1 MFQFLTVILVL
12 LFGNFQSKSF
22 EIYFFSVIQTHRF
35 YEVSVI
41 IAISKLFLDA
51 VFATLMYFVFRVVFE
66 FFMGLIVIVVGVILK
81 LWHFCRKVALAWSF
95 ETFLILS
102 IKNDLKA
109 QRYLQYEYNPP
120 KILTPLWYGG
130 AGTSANVLPGLGCYW
145 FQHHK
150 LRLCNACHAY
160 LFQVL
165 EFPHGKPKIN

>member
-22 EIYFFSVIQTHRF
+22 EIYFFSVIQTHQF

-81 LWHFCRKVALAWSF
+81 L
-95 ETFLILS
+95 
-102 IKNDLKA
+102 
-109 QRYLQYEYNPP
+109 
-120 KILTPLWYGG
+120 
-130 AGTSANVLPGLGCYW
+130 
-145 FQHHK
+145 
-150 LRLCNACHAY
+150 
-160 LFQVL
+160 
-165 EFPHGKPKIN
+165 